1 MDNHPIPQD
10 VTGFQFRLIGDMTV
24 KQFAYVAVGGIF
36 AVVFLYAPIPFLL
49 RIPFMIFF
57 GALGA
62 TIAFVPF
69 EGRPIDLMLGYFL
82 KALVTPNQYAYHK
95 TGGRLAIFDYQTQ
108 KQTSPTQVAPVKKSV
123 STQTA
128 KEKER
133 KLNSY
138 LSTHHTKTISA
149 LDQKED
155 QFLTRLFTGTD
166 PSQAP
171 QQVQAPTPPV
181 QAMQQP
187 EPQTQLQQVP
197 MQTAPPL
204 PPAPAPEPAQEV
216 KEPLTETQ
224 LQEELGKAH
233 LEEDHEQN
241 PEKKALAHTHVAE
254 LSAQLEEVQAQK
266 EKLEKEL
273 AELRAQAEEAK
284 NESVVAVEPAP
295 APPQSIAA
303 ESLPQPAPEP
313 QIEAK
318 IRKVPTEAAKAVGL
332 PYVPE
337 APNLILG
344 IVKDSRGNALSNILV
359 EVKDKNGNPARAF
372 RTNAL
377 GQFASATQLNDGV
390 YTIEFEDPKGEHKFD
405 SVEIDARGEIIMPF
419 EVISHDDR
427 EELRKA
433 LFN

>member
-24 KQFAYVAVGGIF
+24 KQFAYVAVGGIL
-36 AVVFLYAPIPFLL
+36 AVVFLYAPIPFLF

-82 KALVTPNQYAYHK
+82 KAIVTPNQYAYHK
-95 TGGRLAIFDYQTQ
+95 IGGKLAIFEYQTQ
-108 KQTSPTQVAPVKKSV
+108 KQIASTQTMPIKKSV
-123 STQTA
+123 NTQAA

-138 LSTHHTKTISA
+138 LSTHHTTTISA
-149 LDQKED
+149 LDKKED
-155 QFLTRLFTGTD
+155 QFLSRLFTG
-166 PSQAP
+166 PSADAS
-171 QQVQAPTPPV
+171 QQEVVASPV
-181 QAMQQP
+181 QTAQSQPQP
-187 EPQTQLQQVP
+187 EPQPEPAPLQV
-197 MQTAPPL
+197 APP
-204 PPAPAPEPAQEV
+204 PPIPAPEPVQKADV
-216 KEPLTETQ
+216 PLTENQ
-224 LQEELGKAH
+224 LQEELNKAH

-266 EKLEKEL
+266 EQLEKEL
-273 AELRAQAEEAK
+273 AELRAQAEAAK
-284 NESVVAVEPAP
+284 NESVAVNEPE
-295 APPQSIAA
+295 PPQDVVA
-303 ESLPQPAPEP
+303 EQPPQPAPEP

-344 IVKDSRGNALSNILV
+344 IVKDSRGNSLSNILV

-405 SVEIDARGEIIMPF
+405 SVEIDAKGEIIMPF